1 VCARIHLIIRFHPH
15 HAMCLFAAP
24 QEKLRTAEMVLKK
37 LDKLSVQQGYG
48 GHRQG
53 PMQAGATAHPGVY
66 LHHTIVD
73 PNDMQTSV
81 SVVVPAPD
89 MGGAN
94 GARQGGRQAQP
105 AGERGGGGLMGKLF
119 SGR

>member
-1 VCARIHLIIRFHPH
+1 
-15 HAMCLFAAP
+15 
-24 QEKLRTAEMVLKK
+24 
-37 LDKLSVQQGYG
+37 VQQGY

-53 PMQAGATAHPGVY
+53 PMQAGATAPPGVY

-73 PNDMQTSV
+73 PNEMQPSV

-89 MGGAN
+89 MGGH
-94 GARQGGRQAQP
+94 GHQGGRQAMRQ
-105 AGERGGGGLMGKLF
+105 ERREGGGGGGLMGKLF